1 MTPQNDKGG
10 SKRLHI
16 IGANEI
22 AAIYDLPRFSTEDQA
37 HFFSLSAH
45 ERAVLPELRTYT
57 SRILFI
63 LQLGYFKAVRQFF
76 VFKLDEVVQDIT
88 WIQQTHFPGSK
99 LPEKPVAKGTRLK
112 HQSLILQL
120 RDYHLESVVQNLVR
134 GEFSISEALN

>member
-57 SRILFI
+57 SRIFFV
-63 LQLGYFKAVRQFF
+63 LQLGAVRQFF
-76 VFKLDEVVQDIT
+76 VFKLDEVVQAIT

>member
-1 MTPQNDKGG
+1 MTSHSVEGS

-112 HQSLILQL
+112 HQSLIFQL

>member
-1 MTPQNDKGG
+1 M
-10 SKRLHI
+10 
-16 IGANEI
+16 
-22 AAIYDLPRFSTEDQA
+22 
-37 HFFSLSAH
+37 
-45 ERAVLPELRTYT
+45 LPELRTYT

-88 WIQQTHFPGSK
+88 WIQQAHFPGSK
-99 LPEKPVAKGTRLK
+99 LPEKPVAKGTRFK
-112 HQSLILQL
+112 HLSLILQL